1 MLIDTHAHL
10 WWSIFEGEVDK
21 VIKRASEAGVKKIIV
36 PGTDVETSQQ
46 AVELAKK
53 YPGLIYA
60 SVGIHPEEI
69 STNNLQDTIYN
80 LQKMIIEDR
89 EYIVA
94 IGEVGTDKHGERA
107 SEIEQQKEWFA
118 AQIKLA
124 NEYKLPLIIHTRE
137 SLVETLQVWDEQ
149 KPKRG
154 GVFHCFSYG
163 VDELEMI
170 LTRGVSVGIGGNITW
185 SKRIQKVVKIIPSE
199 RLLVETDSPLMTP
212 LELKPETNE
221 PANVKIIAQMVAD
234 LKGYTLKEVEEQTTE
249 NAERLFNI

>member
-36 PGTDVETSQQ
+36 PGTDLETSKL
-46 AVELAKK
+46 AVELAKQ
-53 YPGLIYA
+53 YPGVIFA
-60 SVGIHPEEI
+60 AVGIHPEEI

-94 IGEVGTDKHGERA
+94 IGEVGTDKHGEQE
-107 SEIEQQKEWFA
+107 SEIEQQKLIFA
-118 AQIKLA
+118 QQLRLA
-124 NEYKLPLIIHTRE
+124 EEMSLPVIIHTRE
-137 SLVETLQVWDEQ
+137 SWAETWEELEKFKQL
-149 KPKRG
+149 KA
-154 GVFHCFSYG
+154 VFHCFSYG
-163 VDELEMI
+163 ETELEQA
-170 LTRGVSVGIGGNITW
+170 LSRGAWVGIGGNITW